1 MKKMTN
7 PLIHFGMFLP
17 KPDQDEQYW
26 KLPEEGI
33 KQAEKELKIYK
44 VKLIYF
50 YYDKY
55 SEKSFTGT
63 FNEMLS
69 KINSL
74 NGLLND

>member
-1 MKKMTN
+1 MTN

-55 SEKSFTGT
+55 SEKSFTET